1 MSNTRGPR
9 PRRWPPGTWMRL
21 RSGGALREQMDRQG
35 KSLADVAR
43 YAGVSRGFISHLTA
57 GREKTCSPKVA
68 QRIADLLLA
77 GQTDMLFDVQVPP
90 ASGRSDK
97 SKAA

>member
-1 MSNTRGPR
+1 MASTKGQR
-9 PRRWPPGTWMRL
+9 PRRWPAGTWMRL

-68 QRIADLLLA
+68 QRIADLLGVGLEL
-77 GQTDMLFDVQVPP
+77 LFEVQVPP
-90 ASGRSDK
+90 ASGRGDK
-97 SKAA
+97 SQAA

>member
-68 QRIADLLLA
+68 QRIADLLGVSLEL
-77 GQTDMLFDVQVPP
+77 LFEVQVPSG
-90 ASGRSDK
+90 SGRGDK
-97 SKAA
+97 SQAA